1 MCTRI
6 KKTWKYIFCYLIIVS
21 VFALINWGVFYFD
34 TTSFLVSEQMNKHL
48 ARYDL
53 VSKEFN
59 LASFHAEAK
68 DLMPVSVDGF
78 VGGISTKLMRL
89 SEVNDSILVHGR
101 QIDSLQRKEESLRSV
116 AVDHRDSNVNAYLEK
131 AMCPY
136 IHQLDS
142 LEQIITGMDST
153 KAIYDG
159 LLIEKTQLEV
169 DYAVKNK
176 EVLDYVFRNL
186 QLFIP
191 LEERD
196 LLNDYSSKIVSS
208 TVEKNSLELERFEL
222 VRSIRKSVSSFH
234 DNRRSSVGFLDFVYY
249 SFCVSTTVSFGDIAP
264 NNGWTRFIAILELL
278 SCIVLVHF
286 ILTGMTKKENE

>member
-6 KKTWKYIFCYLIIVS
+6 KKTGKYIFCYLIIVS
-21 VFALINWGVFYFD
+21 VFALINWGVFCFD

-59 LASFHAEAK
+59 LASFHAEAN
-68 DLMPVSVDGF
+68 DLKPVSVDGF

-89 SEVNDSILVHGR
+89 SEVNDSILVYGR

-131 AMCPY
+131 AMRPY

-169 DYAVKNK
+169 DYAVKKK

-196 LLNDYSSKIVSS
+196 LLNDYSSKIISS

-278 SCIVLVHF
+278 PCIVLAHF
-286 ILTGMTKKENE
+286 ILTGLTKKENE

>member
-6 KKTWKYIFCYLIIVS
+6 KKTGKYIFCYLIIVS
-21 VFALINWGVFYFD
+21 VFALINWGVFCFD

-131 AMCPY
+131 AMRPY

-142 LEQIITGMDST
+142 LDQVITGMDST

-191 LEERD
+191 LEDRD
-196 LLNDYSSKIVSS
+196 LLNDYSSKIVSG

-234 DNRRSSVGFLDFVYY
+234 DNRRSSVGFLDFLYY

-286 ILTGMTKKENE
+286 ILTGLTKKGNE

>member
-1 MCTRI
+1 MRI
-6 KKTWKYIFCYLIIVS
+6 KQIGKYIVFYLIIVFA
-21 VFALINWGVFYFD
+21 FALVNWGVFCYNS
-34 TTSFLVSEQMNKHL
+34 TSFLISEQMNKHL
-48 ARYDL
+48 TRYDL

-131 AMCPY
+131 AMRPY

-142 LEQIITGMDST
+142 LDQVITGMDST
-153 KAIYDG
+153 KAIVNG
-159 LLIEKTQLEV
+159 LLVKKTRLQADYEV
-169 DYAVKNK
+169 KKK
-176 EVLDYVFRNL
+176 EVLDYAFRNL

-208 TVEKNSLELERFEL
+208 TVEKNSLELERYEL
-222 VRSIRKSVSSFH
+222 VRSIRKSISTFQN
-234 DNRRSSVGFLDFVYY
+234 NRRSSVGFLDFVYY

>member
-1 MCTRI
+1 
-6 KKTWKYIFCYLIIVS
+6 
-21 VFALINWGVFYFD
+21 
-34 TTSFLVSEQMNKHL
+34 MNKHL

-131 AMCPY
+131 AMRPY

-142 LEQIITGMDST
+142 LDQVITGMDST

-191 LEERD
+191 LEDRD
-196 LLNDYSSKIVSS
+196 LLNDYSSKIVSG

-234 DNRRSSVGFLDFVYY
+234 DNRRSSVGFLDFLYY

-286 ILTGMTKKENE
+286 ILTGLTKKGNE

>member
-1 MCTRI
+1 MSTPLFFYCI
-6 KKTWKYIFCYLIIVS
+6 AIVVPDPIPDYI
-21 VFALINWGVFYFD
+21 
-34 TTSFLVSEQMNKHL
+34 
-48 ARYDL
+48 
-53 VSKEFN
+53 
-59 LASFHAEAK
+59 
-68 DLMPVSVDGF
+68 
-78 VGGISTKLMRL
+78 GG
-89 SEVNDSILVHGR
+89 E
-101 QIDSLQRKEESLRSV
+101 
-116 AVDHRDSNVNAYLEK
+116 
-131 AMCPY
+131 
-136 IHQLDS
+136 
-142 LEQIITGMDST
+142 
-153 KAIYDG
+153 YDG
-159 LLIEKTQLEV
+159 
-169 DYAVKNK
+169 D
-176 EVLDYVFRNL
+176 VLMF
-186 QLFIP
+186 

>member
-6 KKTWKYIFCYLIIVS
+6 KKTGKYIFCYLIIVS
-21 VFALINWGVFYFD
+21 VFALINWGVFCFD

-131 AMCPY
+131 ALRPFR
-136 IHQLDS
+136 HRLDS
-142 LEQIITGMDST
+142 LEQIITEMDST

-191 LEERD
+191 LEDRD
-196 LLNDYSSKIVSS
+196 LLNDYSSKIVSG

-234 DNRRSSVGFLDFVYY
+234 DNRRSSVGFLDFLYY

-264 NNGWTRFIAILELL
+264 NNGWTRLIAILELL

-286 ILTGMTKKENE
+286 ILTGLTKKGNE

>member
-6 KKTWKYIFCYLIIVS
+6 KKTGKYIFCYLIIVS
-21 VFALINWGVFYFD
+21 VFALINWGVFCFD

-89 SEVNDSILVHGR
+89 SEVNDSILVYGW
-101 QIDSLQRKEESLRSV
+101 QIDSLQRKEETLRSV
-116 AVDHRDSNVNAYLEK
+116 AIAHRDSNVDAYLDK
-131 AMCPY
+131 ALRSY
-136 IHQLDS
+136 RHQLDS

>member
-1 MCTRI
+1 MRI
-6 KKTWKYIFCYLIIVS
+6 KQIGKYIFCYLIIVS
-21 VFALINWGVFYFD
+21 VFALINWGVFCFD

-101 QIDSLQRKEESLRSV
+101 QIDSLQRKEESLRLV
-116 AVDHRDSNVNAYLEK
+116 AVAHRDSNVNAYLEK
-131 AMCPY
+131 AMRPY

-208 TVEKNSLELERFEL
+208 TVEKNSLELERYEL
-222 VRSIRKSVSSFH
+222 VRSIRMSVYTFH
-234 DNRRSSVGFLDFVYY
+234 DNRRSSIGFLDFLYY

-264 NNGWTRFIAILELL
+264 NNGWTRLIAILELL

-286 ILTGMTKKENE
+286 ILTGLTKKGNE

>member
-1 MCTRI
+1 
-6 KKTWKYIFCYLIIVS
+6 
-21 VFALINWGVFYFD
+21 
-34 TTSFLVSEQMNKHL
+34 
-48 ARYDL
+48 
-53 VSKEFN
+53 
-59 LASFHAEAK
+59 
-68 DLMPVSVDGF
+68 
-78 VGGISTKLMRL
+78 MRL

-131 AMCPY
+131 ALRPFR
-136 IHQLDS
+136 HRLDS
-142 LEQIITGMDST
+142 LEQIITEMDST

-191 LEERD
+191 LEDRD
-196 LLNDYSSKIVSS
+196 LLNDYSSKIVSG

-234 DNRRSSVGFLDFVYY
+234 DNRRSSVGFLDFLYY

-264 NNGWTRFIAILELL
+264 NNGWTRLIAILELL

-286 ILTGMTKKENE
+286 ILTGLTKKGNE